1 MLFPCNRPFAASDRC
16 PQGSGATGAMLSLQG
31 VTTRQK
37 RPRPVCPL
45 CRASFRTRQLGG
57 GYRNRTG
64 LHGFAI
70 RCVTSPPTRQPS
82 RWDTL
87 RGTLCRAQGRGTV
100 PVALSRNGLIAEAN
114 SGRLMLLQKVVIHL
128 DCFDPVANHS
138 TGGSLRFLRKWAA
151 LSEGGTGLPQTSI
164 RRKSG
169 NKAADC
175 SAFFCYGWVP
185 PPVRPVEFS

>member
-1 MLFPCNRPFAASDRC
+1 MLDIPGCGRIIAGRAGQPARCLCGTFLPVNCRKNMQVSEAALC
-16 PQGSGATGAMLSLQG
+16 LS
-31 VTTRQK
+31 
-37 RPRPVCPL
+37 
-45 CRASFRTRQLGG
+45 ASEKPGG

-164 RRKSG
+164 RRKGG